1 MDDSLI
7 TKVACLQIIV
17 KNKNSRELEFF
28 YSWFLQDFTAKS
40 LKFEFEGFEGLKL
53 MFLCLG
59 LSVSDVDSQQK
70 ELILFRRREC
80 AWERSGSLLSGDESA
95 NKTQEL
101 QWSGGQMHI

>member
-17 KNKNSRELEFF
+17 KNKNSRELEFC

-40 LKFEFEGFEGLKL
+40 LKFEFEGSEGLKL

-70 ELILFRRREC
+70 ELILFGRREC
-80 AWERSGSLLSGDESA
+80 A
-95 NKTQEL
+95 
-101 QWSGGQMHI
+101 